1 MARSAAWCLL
11 AGTVLLS
18 VCGQLLLKWQVSRV
32 GGVTPGDPR
41 GLLFLVGKLLFN
53 PWIIAG
59 LGSAFLASLL
69 WMLALTKL
77 DLSEAYPYTA
87 LSFVLILLTS
97 YFLFGEPLTMG
108 KVLGT
113 GLVISGIFVLA
124 LTSN

>member
-1 MARSAAWCLL
+1 MARSAAWFLL

-18 VCGQLLLKWQVSRV
+18 VCGQLLLKWQVTRV
-32 GGVTPGDPR
+32 GGITPGDPR
-41 GLLFLVGKLLFN
+41 GLVFLIGRLLLN

-108 KVLGT
+108 KVMGT

-124 LTSN
+124 MTSN

>member
-1 MARSAAWCLL
+1 MARTAAWFLL

-18 VCGQLLLKWQVSRV
+18 VCGQLLLKWQVSRL
-32 GGVTPGDPR
+32 GGAVPGDPR
-41 GLLFLVGKLLFN
+41 GLVALVGRLLFN
-53 PWIIAG
+53 PWVIAG
-59 LGSAFLASLL
+59 LGSAFVASLL

-108 KVLGT
+108 KVMGT
-113 GLVISGIFVLA
+113 GLVIAGIFVLA
-124 LTSN
+124 MTSN